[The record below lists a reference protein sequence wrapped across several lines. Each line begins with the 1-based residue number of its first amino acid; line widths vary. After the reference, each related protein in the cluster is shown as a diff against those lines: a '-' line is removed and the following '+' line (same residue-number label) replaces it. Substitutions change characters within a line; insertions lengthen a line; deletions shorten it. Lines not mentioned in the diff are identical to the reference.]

1 MNLAGAE
8 ETPRRSAEASKTS
21 SCSNDPVWTIS
32 AIIAKRNWVGRISV
46 DGCNV
51 GVVCSDGGFSLR
63 GWNFL
68 CNREA
73 PNVVT
78 KFSLNFSV
86 Y

>member
-8 ETPRRSAEASKTS
+8 ETPRRSAEASRTS

-32 AIIAKRNWVGRISV
+32 AIIAKRDWVGRISV

-51 GVVCSDGGFSLR
+51 GVVCSDGGCSLR

-78 KFSLNFSV
+78 EFSLNLSV